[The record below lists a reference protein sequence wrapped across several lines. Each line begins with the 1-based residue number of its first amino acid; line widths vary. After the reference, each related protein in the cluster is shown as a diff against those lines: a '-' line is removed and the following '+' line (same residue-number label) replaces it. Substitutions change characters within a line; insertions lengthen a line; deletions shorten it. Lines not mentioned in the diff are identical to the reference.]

1 LIARR
6 GKSDVG
12 GAFHVGDRVA
22 GGAAHGD
29 SGVDVLPCGLVVVAL
44 ETFGGIFI
52 GGEKDGMLVKV
63 GASRR
68 SEKQQDESNRECGEK
83 NEAMA
88 RVRERHGAPFAE
100 SEDFVCRF
108 LAFQHVLVIVGA
120 KNCCASCLYHVY
132 VRGEVYLAAGQGT
145 QAAVEFQK
153 IIDHSGIVWN
163 CWKGALAHL
172 GRTSQGADAD
182 AARVRAL
189 AAYKDFL
196 TLWKDADPDIPILKE
211 AKAEYAK
218 LQ

>member
-1 LIARR
+1 
-6 GKSDVG
+6 
-12 GAFHVGDRVA
+12 
-22 GGAAHGD
+22 
-29 SGVDVLPCGLVVVAL
+29 
-44 ETFGGIFI
+44 
-52 GGEKDGMLVKV
+52 MLVKV

-163 CWKGALAHL
+163 CWTGALEMCIRDSLCLVGIYSADGA
-172 GRTSQGADAD
+172 GREVYTASFEGCADDSRLHCFRRFRRVLSRFRLCLLYTS
-182 AARVRAL
+182 RCV
-189 AAYKDFL
+189 
-196 TLWKDADPDIPILKE
+196 
-211 AKAEYAK
+211 
-218 LQ
+218 